1 MTIHYSQIQAKEAQY
16 RIKIG
21 LRTVIFSA
29 ERDDLIDGEKL
40 NKVLS
45 SVEKRLYEL
54 KTSDRTVYSV
64 KNIILE
70 LAGNTAMHGTG
81 GQTQP
86 ELLVVSRQDNAIRVW
101 MFGQGRKKQIERL
114 SQIIRAIDNIATPP
128 EHRDVLLR
136 RRNREWLRTQSLP
149 VSKTY
154 GGGAGMLT
162 IAALSSEPLWFL
174 PGKANTQ
181 FVLSSTV

>member
-1 MTIHYSQIQAKEAQY
+1 MTIHDSQIKAKTAEY
-16 RIKIG
+16 HIKIDP
-21 LRTVIFSA
+21 RAVILSA

-40 NKVLS
+40 NKVLF
-45 SVEKRLYEL
+45 SVEERLHEL
-54 KTSDRTVYSV
+54 KMSDRTVYAV

-101 MFGQGRKKQIERL
+101 MFGQGHRRQIERL

-128 EHRDVLLR
+128 EHRDILLR
-136 RRNREWLRTQSLP
+136 RRNREWLRTQSSP
-149 VSKTY
+149 VSKVY

-174 PGKANTQ
+174 SGKTNTQ

>member
-1 MTIHYSQIQAKEAQY
+1 
-16 RIKIG
+16 
-21 LRTVIFSA
+21 
-29 ERDDLIDGEKL
+29 
-40 NKVLS
+40 
-45 SVEKRLYEL
+45 
-54 KTSDRTVYSV
+54 
-64 KNIILE
+64 
-70 LAGNTAMHGTG
+70 MHGTG

-101 MFGQGRKKQIERL
+101 MFGQGHRRQIERL

-128 EHRDVLLR
+128 EHRDILLR
-136 RRNREWLRTQSLP
+136 RRNREWLRTQSSP
-149 VSKTY
+149 VSKVY

-174 PGKANTQ
+174 SGKTNTQ